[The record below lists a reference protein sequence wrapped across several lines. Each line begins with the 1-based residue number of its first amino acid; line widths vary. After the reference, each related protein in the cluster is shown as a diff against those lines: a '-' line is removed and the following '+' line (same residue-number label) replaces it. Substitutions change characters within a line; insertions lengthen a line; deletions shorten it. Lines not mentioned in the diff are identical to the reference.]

1 MRLVIK
7 LLLVGALALA
17 PASVQSSS
25 YLEHIGHFLPTA
37 NLAINKIKQAWSPA
51 HQLQS
56 ELPVADKFEQLG
68 DLSTTAN
75 SSAITDSSKLAQP
88 LQTTATP
95 TASTPSSS
103 SLLTSS
109 LPLSEAATPG
119 TPSATSSAGQPTT
132 SDLPVATSTADL
144 PSKNEFVRIVTEAE
158 LQTSAAGAPSNGL
171 QGLDEPASSQAP
183 EPESPAASE
192 QPDLSPAPGANPSPS
207 QQQQQ
212 PTSLAP
218 GSVES
223 SSKASA
229 EEASREAELEAVA
242 AVDASIGFNSDP
254 FAALADSC
262 YDEYGNAR
270 YCEPDFENVAFERQ
284 LEVSSECGQTPSR
297 FCTAYL
303 NERNDQIRNCHIC
316 DSQHPKKRHPAAYLT
331 DLNSASSPTCWV
343 SAPIGVPTNESAP
356 SRLDNV
362 TLVLNLDKKYEI
374 TYVSMQFCT
383 IKPDSLAIYRSSDSG
398 RTWSPY
404 QFYSSQCKRVYGRQS
419 RATAKSSELEASC
432 TNSSGLPGSAR
443 LAFSTL
449 DGRNKASQT
458 AERSAALQ
466 DWLTATNIKI
476 VLDRYQTSG
485 LTSAALGG
493 HAHHHSGPNESTEA
507 SSPAS
512 PTGRNSST
520 ESVAGQQPLE
530 NSLINPSDTY
540 NYAMSDLT
548 VGGRCKCNGHASR
561 CVHGRDG
568 RLHCECRHN
577 TAGRDCERCA
587 PFHFDRPWARAS
599 QLDASPCQRK

>member
-1 MRLVIK
+1 MKLAGK
-7 LLLVGALALA
+7 LLLLAALALA
-17 PASVQSSS
+17 PANIQSTS

-51 HQLQS
+51 QQQQGD
-56 ELPVADKFEQLG
+56 LPVPDRLEQLG
-68 DLSTTAN
+68 DLST
-75 SSAITDSSKLAQP
+75 
-88 LQTTATP
+88 
-95 TASTPSSS
+95 
-103 SLLTSS
+103 
-109 LPLSEAATPG
+109 
-119 TPSATSSAGQPTT
+119 ATSSSTT
-132 SDLPVATSTADL
+132 TDPARSSADSSAPPATSTSPSAAASSTSAPADSTEAPKPASTTSL
-144 PSKNEFVRIVTEAE
+144 SPTSEQPVVSSTSGEPRKNEFVRILADGDQ
-158 LQTSAAGAPSNGL
+158 QTSPTLGL
-171 QGLDEPASSQAP
+171 DLPASSDEPASRITP
-183 EPESPAASE
+183 DTEGPVASE
-192 QPDLSPAPGANPSPS
+192 SDTLAPGGSS
-207 QQQQQ
+207 QQQQAK
-212 PTSLAP
+212 S
-218 GSVES
+218 ES
-223 SSKASA
+223 SSSKPSA

-254 FAALADSC
+254 FASLADSC

-270 YCEPDFENVAFERQ
+270 FCEPDFENVAFERQ
-284 LEVSSECGQTPSR
+284 IEVSSECGQPPTR

-343 SAPIGVPTNESAP
+343 SAPMGVPSNESAA

-404 QFYSSQCKRVYGRQS
+404 QFYSSQCKRVYSRQS
-419 RATAKSSELEASC
+419 GRMSAKSSELEATC
-432 TNSSGLPGSAR
+432 TNSSGLLNSAR

-449 DGRNKASQT
+449 DGRGKSSLAL
-458 AERSAALQ
+458 ERNAALQ

-476 VLDRYQTSG
+476 VLDRYQTAG
-485 LTSAALGG
+485 LSSATLGG
-493 HAHHHSGPNESTEA
+493 HTHHQESAELAPSRA
-507 SSPAS
+507 S
-512 PTGRNSST
+512 NSSAAT
-520 ESVAGQQPLE
+520 ALRAQQQQPALE
-530 NSLINPSDTY
+530 SSLTNPSDTY

-568 RLHCECRHN
+568 RLQCECRHN

-587 PFHFDRPWARAS
+587 PFHLDRPWARAS
-599 QLDASPCQRK
+599 QQDASPCQRKYNHVLPGQSDVCPM